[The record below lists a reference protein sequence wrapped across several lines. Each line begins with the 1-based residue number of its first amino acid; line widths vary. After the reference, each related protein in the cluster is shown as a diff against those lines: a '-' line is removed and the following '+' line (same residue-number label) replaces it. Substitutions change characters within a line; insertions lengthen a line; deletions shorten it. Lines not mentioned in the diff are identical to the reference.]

1 MKELLR
7 ELRPLLIYLALGAG
21 LTLLAVLA
29 TGKRQVTQPVYWDG
43 GELPAGAG
51 ELSIPQRGF

>member
-7 ELRPLLIYLALGAG
+7 ELRPLLLYLALGAG

-29 TGKRQVTQPVYWDG
+29 TGKRQVTQAVYWDG
-43 GELPAGAG
+43 GEVPAGAG
-51 ELSIPQRGF
+51 ELNR